1 MGLFSNNKKLC
12 PVCGNPTPRLLAT
25 KIQDTPIC
33 KECDKKI
40 YLPKGRTDR
49 MTIDDFKQYIQF
61 YEDNQALRDQFE
73 ENYSFNFG
81 LFGGDLVLDIFHGL
95 FRVNCDKDSL
105 AFQADNL
112 KSFRILEDSRYI
124 GEKGYPALIEPEQ
137 LRTAAEKRTARACP
151 PQKTP
156 AQKTLRRLCG
166 APPSERVEKIV
177 TDLLNEL
184 IRCPDRIQPAA
195 SQMAAACGKTR
206 EDLTTALERQPID
219 EDNARALLLQLAAEQ
234 YDTIGNT
241 EYETV
246 RLRRLLTGRKP
257 MTELDAELLQ
267 SAVSKVCVTNKCVTV
282 MLKNR
287 QVIERRDPL

>member
-1 MGLFSNNKKLC
+1 MGNRKQPFGYRMTLGEITILPEEAETVRS
-12 PVCGNPTPRLLAT
+12 
-25 KIQDTPIC
+25 
-33 KECDKKI
+33 I
-40 YLPKGRTDR
+40 YLQYIAG
-49 MTIDDFKQYIQF
+49 ISFKQLAEQLQAEEVPYD
-61 YEDNQALRDQFE
+61 ED
-73 ENYSFNFG
+73 
-81 LFGGDLVLDIFHGL
+81 
-95 FRVNCDKDSL
+95 
-105 AFQADNL
+105 
-112 KSFRILEDSRYI
+112 KSWNKNMVSRILEDDRYI
-124 GEKGYPALIEPEQ
+124 GQKEFPALITAEQ
-137 LRTAAEKRTARACP
+137 FDAAQKRRKEMRPAYK
-151 PQKTP
+151 QTP
-156 AQKTLRRLCG
+156 AQKALRRLCG

>member
-1 MGLFSNNKKLC
+1 MGNRKQPFGYRMTL
-12 PVCGNPTPRLLAT
+12 GEIT
-25 KIQDTPIC
+25 IQPEEAETVRS
-33 KECDKKI
+33 I
-40 YLPKGRTDR
+40 YLQYIAGAS
-49 MTIDDFKQYIQF
+49 FKQLAKQLQA
-61 YEDNQALRDQFE
+61 ED
-73 ENYSFNFG
+73 
-81 LFGGDLVLDIFHGL
+81 VLYDE
-95 FRVNCDKDSL
+95 DKSWNKNMV
-105 AFQADNL
+105 A
-112 KSFRILEDSRYI
+112 RILEDDRYI
-124 GEKGYPALIEPEQ
+124 GQKEFPALITAEQ
-137 LRTAAEKRTARACP
+137 FDAAQKRRKEMRPAYK
-151 PQKTP
+151 QTP
-156 AQKTLRRLCG
+156 AQKALRRLCG

-184 IRCPDRIQPAA
+184 IRCPDHIQPAA
-195 SQMAAACGKTR
+195 SQAAAACGKTR
-206 EDLTTALERQPID
+206 EELTTALERQPID

>member
-1 MGLFSNNKKLC
+1 
-12 PVCGNPTPRLLAT
+12 
-25 KIQDTPIC
+25 
-33 KECDKKI
+33 
-40 YLPKGRTDR
+40 

>member
-1 MGLFSNNKKLC
+1 MGNRKQPFGYRMTLGEITILPEEAELVRLIFQGYSTGATLGELTKALC
-12 PVCGNPTPRLLAT
+12 RQEIPYY
-25 KIQDTPIC
+25 
-33 KECDKKI
+33 E
-40 YLPKGRTDR
+40 GRTWNKN
-49 MTIDDFKQYIQF
+49 MV
-61 YEDNQALRDQFE
+61 
-73 ENYSFNFG
+73 S
-81 LFGGDLVLDIFHGL
+81 
-95 FRVNCDKDSL
+95 
-105 AFQADNL
+105 
-112 KSFRILEDSRYI
+112 RILEDSRYI

-156 AQKTLRRLCG
+156 AQKPLRRLCG

-206 EDLTTALERQPID
+206 EDL
-219 EDNARALLLQLAAEQ
+219 
-234 YDTIGNT
+234 NT

>member
-1 MGLFSNNKKLC
+1 MGNRKQPF
-12 PVCGNPTPRLLAT
+12 G
-25 KIQDTPIC
+25 
-33 KECDKKI
+33 
-40 YLPKGRTDR
+40 YR
-49 MTIDDFKQYIQF
+49 MTLGEITIQPEEAELVRLIF
-61 YEDNQALRDQFE
+61 QGYSTGATLGELTKALCRQE
-73 ENYSFNFG
+73 IPYYAGRAWNKNMVS
-81 LFGGDLVLDIFHGL
+81 
-95 FRVNCDKDSL
+95 
-105 AFQADNL
+105 
-112 KSFRILEDSRYI
+112 RILEDGRYV
-124 GEKGYPALIEPEQ
+124 GEKGYPALIEPVQ
-137 LRTAAEKRTARACP
+137 LRAAAEKRTARARP

-156 AQKTLRRLCG
+156 AQKALRRLCG
-166 APPSERVEKIV
+166 TPPSERVEKLV

-184 IRCPDRIQPAA
+184 IRCPDRVRPAA

-206 EDLTTALERQPID
+206 EELTSALERQPID

-267 SAVSKVCVTNKCVTV
+267 SAVSKVRVTNNCVTV

-287 QVIERRDPL
+287 QVIERRDQM